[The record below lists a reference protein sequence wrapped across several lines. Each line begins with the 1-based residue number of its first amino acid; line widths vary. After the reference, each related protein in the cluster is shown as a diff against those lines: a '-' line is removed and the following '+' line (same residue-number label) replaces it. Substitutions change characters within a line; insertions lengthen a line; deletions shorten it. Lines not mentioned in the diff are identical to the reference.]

1 MDSAGHMERDSPVS
15 VLLRAVLDA
24 IAEAVVVF
32 DREGRLAH
40 ANRVARAMLGVGGNA
55 EVGPERVGELLKR
68 GARRVSLKAGESLLG
83 EAVFLAEEAGPTLAE
98 RERRAIIEM
107 LRLTGWRQAET
118 ARRLG
123 ISRTT
128 LWRRLKAYGVRGRN
142 G

>member
-1 MDSAGHMERDSPVS
+1 MDSAGHVERDSPVS

-55 EVGPERVGELLKR
+55 EVGPERLGELLER

-83 EAVFLAEEAGPTLAE
+83 EAVFLAEEAVPTLAE
-98 RERRAIIEM
+98 RERRAIIET
-107 LRLTGWRQAET
+107 LRLTGWRQAEA

-128 LWRRLKAYGVRGRN
+128 LWRRLKAYGLRGRDS
-142 G
+142 